1 MRIPTKQ
8 LALAGFCLSVMACRS
23 LRQPTTQTD
32 NSTHIEVRSVVEVVH
47 DTILYTPPT
56 ELQVQ
61 TITHDTSKLS
71 TDLATSWAYVDT
83 LGALHHAL
91 SNNDRALP
99 IPITYERT
107 RIDSVK
113 VQQKAETIYVKVPT
127 PLTRWQ
133 QTRLAL
139 FPYLLAIVALVFVRI
154 VSSIKKKLR

>member
-1 MRIPTKQ
+1 MRIPAKQ

-23 LRQPTTQTD
+23 VRQPATQTD

-56 ELQVQ
+56 EHQMQ
-61 TITHDTSKLS
+61 TITRDTSKLS

-91 SNNDRALP
+91 FNNDRALP
-99 IPITYERT
+99 IPVTYNRV
-107 RIDSVK
+107 RVDSVK
-113 VQQKAETIYVKVPT
+113 VQQRAKTIYVKVPT
-127 PLTRWQ
+127 PLTQWQ

-139 FPYLLAIVALVFVRI
+139 FPYLLAIVALVFIEILSRL
-154 VSSIKKKLR
+154 KKKLR